1 MDVRV
6 VRNVEVVVD
15 DAGMPTREREFTL
28 ESPSRTALAIV
39 DITIEACASGVMGPA
54 QDDAG
59 CESGMRSMACLGVGS
74 EATKVVAHAER
85 RNAREAARNELKTVR
100 QVNVR

>member
-6 VRNVEVVVD
+6 VRNVEVVVN
-15 DAGMPTREREFTL
+15 DAGIPTQEREFTL
-28 ESPSRTALAIV
+28 ESPSRTVLATV
-39 DITIEACASGVMGPA
+39 DVMIEACTSGVMGPA
-54 QDDAG
+54 QNDAG
-59 CESGMRSMACLGVGS
+59 CESEVRSMACLGVGS

-100 QVNVR
+100 